1 MEKTSGKPNVTI
13 SNSGCEMNEQDK
25 ATMVMMTF
33 SNLRRVSFCE
43 VILWCGF
50 GGTYGT
56 TGLNDPKDS
65 CPEALY
71 KGLSNETLAAQYQV
85 KSASLNPPR
94 GRRIWLLDILEIP
107 ASTTV
112 RDFNGLKAHYWGQVG
127 PGPDGEPLK
136 LDPRKLQYKPLYFE
150 RNSVITFEK
159 GKPVFLLEDNAGTTW
174 VYKNYTT
181 AMDPSLTYEDLP
193 NLDKRLKDLP
203 AGFKFRTKTLD
214 KDLVIKAVDGKA
226 RIMWDELGG
235 SWDALDPGVANYV
248 P

>member
-65 CPEALY
+65 CPEALF
-71 KGLSNETLAAQYQV
+71 KGLSNETLATQYQV

-107 ASTTV
+107 TSTTV

-136 LDPRKLQYKPLYFE
+136 LDPRNSSISHCILNVIRSSPLK
-150 RNSVITFEK
+150 K
-159 GKPVFLLEDNAGTTW
+159 G
-174 VYKNYTT
+174 
-181 AMDPSLTYEDLP
+181 
-193 NLDKRLKDLP
+193 NLSSCW
-203 AGFKFRTKTLD
+203 RTMR
-214 KDLVIKAVDGKA
+214 AQH
-226 RIMWDELGG
+226 G
-235 SWDALDPGVANYV
+235 SIRTIRPRWTRP
-248 P
+248 